1 MNGKVSALS
10 AFLIV
15 LALLVSPVLAIGP
28 NNAAEVG
35 NNKNLT
41 GLSGSVMNDNPSGN
55 TILWGA
61 QGRILLSMI
70 ASKGEGRMNNA
81 IIANIGTLAVMFSN
95 PDYANKWIYLSGDGG
110 SNIQQYEF
118 TIPAYPNQQPYIYYS
133 TLGEHGILF
142 WFTLVTFGSLEAAQ
156 NDALEHPDGVYLQII
171 VTGLF
176 GT

>member
-1 MNGKVSALS
+1 MNGKVSGLS
-10 AFLIV
+10 VLLIA

-81 IIANIGTLAVMFSN
+81 IIANIGTLAVMFSS

-110 SNIQQYEF
+110 TNIEQFAF
-118 TIPAYPNQQPYIYYS
+118 TTGPYAP
-133 TLGEHGILF
+133 LGSHGMLF
-142 WFTLVTFGSLEAAQ
+142 WFTLFTFGSLEAAQ
-156 NDALEHPDGVYLQII
+156 NDALEHPDGIYLQII